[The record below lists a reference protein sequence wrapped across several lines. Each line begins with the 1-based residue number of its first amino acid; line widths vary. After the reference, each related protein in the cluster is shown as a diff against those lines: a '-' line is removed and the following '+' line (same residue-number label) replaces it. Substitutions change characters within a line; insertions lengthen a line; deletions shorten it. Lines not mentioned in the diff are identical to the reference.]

1 MSLLE
6 EIQNEAVDSSI
17 DLGML
22 LRKLK
27 VLAARLGSQPL
38 ENWLI
43 WESNGYPD
51 DVHVPDYRIW
61 SLEVT
66 GHFSGPLGSNIRNAP
81 IPLACL
87 PEKTREYYERYQCRM
102 SIAGVEAALKGAG
115 SGMVQISTRNLA
127 LVLGTK
133 VIRDYNCVHAWAE
146 FGPSNL
152 VELLNAVRN
161 RILDFSLAIWK
172 ENPTAGEESKSPD
185 SSLEPAVVTQIF
197 HTTIYGG
204 TASFIGSAHGSSVV
218 FNIVPND
225 FPSLEAVLREN
236 GLQQTDI
243 KELSEALNS
252 DEPPTERDKFGP
264 RVSSWIAKMI
274 QKAAEGVWKISVGAA
289 GTLLAQAISKYYGL

>member
-6 EIQNEAVDSSI
+6 EIQNEAVDSNT

-27 VLAARLGSQPL
+27 VLAARLGSEPL

-51 DVHVPDYRIW
+51 DVQVPDYRIW

-102 SIAGVEAALKGAG
+102 SIAGVEAALKGVG
-115 SGMVQISTRNLA
+115 DGMVQISTRDLA
-127 LVLGTK
+127 IALGTK
-133 VIRDYNCVHAWAE
+133 VYQGYNCVQAWAE
-146 FGPSNL
+146 FSTNNL

-172 ENPTAGEESKSPD
+172 ENPIAGEASKSSD

-197 HTTIYGG
+197 HTTVYGG
-204 TASFIGSAHGSSVV
+204 TASLIGSAYGSSVV

-236 GLQQTDI
+236 GLQQRDI
-243 KELSEALNS
+243 EELSDALNT
-252 DEPPTERDKFGP
+252 DAPPTERDKFGP
-264 RVSSWIAKMI
+264 AVSSWIAKMV
-274 QKAAEGVWKISVGAA
+274 QKAAEGGWKISVGAA
-289 GTLLAQAISKYYGL
+289 GTLLAQAISKFYGL